1 MSLAIQVFRV
11 TNINFL
17 PATSIHQNAMI
28 TNCFYL
34 LSNSL
39 NKSIKKNAW
48 RKVKGICMWLL
59 GLKGLTML
67 SNNNNNNIFYL
78 YTVGFK
84 ANMVYG
90 AM

>member
-17 PATSIHQNAMI
+17 PATSIHQNSMI

-39 NKSIKKNAW
+39 NESIKKMHGEKGKEFVW
-48 RKVKGICMWLL
+48 R
-59 GLKGLTML
+59 
-67 SNNNNNNIFYL
+67 
-78 YTVGFK
+78 
-84 ANMVYG
+84 
-90 AM
+90 

>member
-17 PATSIHQNAMI
+17 PATSIHQNSMI

-39 NKSIKKNAW
+39 NKSIKKCMEKSEGNLYVAIGAEGVNNA
-48 RKVKGICMWLL
+48 
-59 GLKGLTML
+59 
-67 SNNNNNNIFYL
+67 FY
-78 YTVGFK
+78 
-84 ANMVYG
+84 
-90 AM
+90 